1 MFAEDSDKQQHFIQL
16 IEADLIKPENGLL
29 PIVQQLIAY
38 AKSPKNV
45 AIDVASISDFN
56 EPLRS
61 FLQANQHQLTTM
73 AIDVPI
79 FLKAQK
85 ETAKT
90 IMICAMDP
98 LPPLPTSAFWHNKN
112 VQFNETVG
120 FWAPFSLIDDWNHP
134 TGSMRT
140 NISFFKTLLSNYN
153 LYVTDIY
160 KLFFRFEQSGNYI
173 ASNAIQEYTSLLGEN
188 GRSFHGNI
196 LAKEIELVNPC
207 AILTLGN
214 AARDKLLAINYLLN
228 NHLQPPTHW
237 GDDFQQYLWNNSI
250 PLIASPHISGAAN
263 GAKAKIVS
271 NERYKNLN
279 GLVQNERL
287 ANIVLAHIESKLS
300 IL

>member
-1 MFAEDSDKQQHFIQL
+1 MFSLHPNHPHIIKTLESQFIHP
-16 IEADLIKPENGLL
+16 KNGLTATY
-29 PIVQQLIAY
+29 QQLTKYTKERKAADILPAT
-38 AKSPKNV
+38 
-45 AIDVASISDFN
+45 IFDFQ
-56 EPLRS
+56 EPLKS
-61 FLQANQHQLTTM
+61 FLIANQDQLTTL
-73 AIDVPI
+73 AIDLPVYY
-79 FLKAQK
+79 KAQIP
-85 ETAKT
+85 TSKT
-90 IMICAMDP
+90 LMICAMDP
-98 LPPLPTSAFWHNKN
+98 LPPLPTSAFWNDKN
-112 VQFNETVG
+112 IQFNETVG
-120 FWAPFSLIDDWNHP
+120 FWAPFSLIDNWDEP

-188 GRSFHGNI
+188 GRSFHGNL

-237 GDDFQQYLWNNSI
+237 GDDFQQYTWNNSI

-263 GAKAKIVS
+263 GAKAAILS
-271 NERYKNLN
+271 NPIFQQITGNY
-279 GLVQNERL
+279 QNERL
-287 ANIVLAHIESKLS
+287 AKIIVDQLS
-300 IL
+300 LS

>member
-1 MFAEDSDKQQHFIQL
+1 
-16 IEADLIKPENGLL
+16 
-29 PIVQQLIAY
+29 
-38 AKSPKNV
+38 
-45 AIDVASISDFN
+45 
-56 EPLRS
+56 
-61 FLQANQHQLTTM
+61 M
-73 AIDVPI
+73 AIDLPI

-90 IMICAMDP
+90 LMICAMDP
-98 LPPLPTSAFWHNKN
+98 LPPLPTSAFWHDKN
-112 VQFNETVG
+112 IQFNETVG

-188 GRSFHGNI
+188 GRSFHGNL

-237 GDDFQQYLWNNSI
+237 GDDFQQYTWNNSI

-271 NERYKNLN
+271 NERYKNIN
-279 GLVQNERL
+279 GVVQNERL
-287 ANIVLAHIESKLS
+287 ANIVLALIESNLS